1 MVIQHKIKDFTY
13 LTCTNLMLKLKISL
27 KKLRSG
33 DMLHFY
39 STREQHDN
47 IQKPFSKPPFSLSAD
62 IVDEN
67 KYYNKI
73 KKD

>member
-1 MVIQHKIKDFTY
+1 
-13 LTCTNLMLKLKISL
+13 
-27 KKLRSG
+27 
-33 DMLHFY
+33 MLHFY